1 MKGLLIIILAV
12 VSLNVHAQKAE
23 SSLKV
28 GQKAPVFV
36 ASDQNGDQFKS
47 SETLKDKQLIVVFYR
62 GQWCPFCNR
71 HLSELQDH
79 LEDFKKAG
87 AQIVAISPEKTENI
101 NKTVKKTKADF
112 PVLWDKDN
120 SIMESFG
127 VNFILAKDLQ
137 VKYKE
142 YGVDLT
148 RDNGN
153 SSQTLPVPATFIIG
167 KNGKIKFLQYDTDY
181 KNRSSAKD
189 ILEHL

>member
-1 MKGLLIIILAV
+1 MKRILFGILAIL
-12 VSLNVHAQKAE
+12 SLNTFAQKAE
-23 SSLKV
+23 SSLQI
-28 GQKAPVFV
+28 GQKAPDFE
-36 ASDQNGDQFKS
+36 AFDQNGSKFNSTDI
-47 SETLKDKQLIVVFYR
+47 LKEEQIIVVFYR

-101 NKTVKKTKADF
+101 SKTIKKTKAEF

-120 SIMESFG
+120 SIMEAFG
-127 VNFILAKDLQ
+127 VDFILPKNLQ

-142 YGVDLT
+142 YGVDLIK
-148 RDNGN
+148 DNGN

-167 KNGKIKFLQYDTDY
+167 TNGKIKYLQYDPDY

-189 ILEHL
+189 ILEQL

>member
-1 MKGLLIIILAV
+1 MKGLLLIILAV

-23 SSLKV
+23 SSLGI
-28 GQKAPVFV
+28 GQKAPNFV
-36 ASDQNGDQFKS
+36 ASDQNGNQFKS

-87 AQIVAISPEKTENI
+87 AQIVAISPEKPENI
-101 NKTVKKTKADF
+101 NKTVEKTKADF

-120 SIMESFG
+120 AIMESFG

-148 RDNGN
+148 KDNGN

-167 KNGKIKFLQYDTDY
+167 KNGNIKFLQYDPDY
-181 KNRSSAKD
+181 KNRSSAKE

>member
-1 MKGLLIIILAV
+1 MKHLFIIILATI
-12 VSLNVHAQKAE
+12 SFNTYSQKAE

-28 GQKAPVFV
+28 GQKAPQFT
-36 ASDQNGDQFKS
+36 AFDQNGEKFKS
-47 SETLKDKQLIVVFYR
+47 SEVLRDKQLIVVFYR

-79 LEDFKKAG
+79 LEDFRKAG

-137 VKYKE
+137 EKYKE
-142 YGVDLT
+142 YGVDLEK
-148 RDNGN
+148 DNGN

-167 KNGKIKFLQYDTDY
+167 KNGKIKFLQYDPNY
-181 KNRSSAKD
+181 KNRSSAKE
-189 ILEHL
+189 ILEQL

>member
-1 MKGLLIIILAV
+1 MKSLLLIILAV
-12 VSLNVHAQKAE
+12 ASLNLSAQKAE

-28 GQKAPVFV
+28 GQEAPRFV

-47 SETLKDKQLIVVFYR
+47 SEILKEKQLIVVFYR

-87 AQIVAISPEKTENI
+87 AQIIAISPEKTENI
-101 NKTVKKTKADF
+101 NKTVEKTKANF

-120 SIMESFG
+120 SIMEAFG
-127 VNFILAKDLQ
+127 VNFILAKNLQ
-137 VKYKE
+137 EKYKK
-142 YGVDLT
+142 YGVDLAKA
-148 RDNGN
+148 NGN
-153 SSQTLPVPATFIIG
+153 SSQILPVPATFIIG
-167 KNGKIKFLQYDTDY
+167 KNGKIKFLHYDPDY
-181 KNRSSAKD
+181 KNRSSAKE

>member
-1 MKGLLIIILAV
+1 MKRLLLVILATI
-12 VSLNVHAQKAE
+12 SLSTYAQKTE
-23 SSLKV
+23 STLQI
-28 GQKAPVFV
+28 GQKAPEFT
-36 ASDQNGDQFKS
+36 AFDQNGDKFKS
-47 SETLKDKQLIVVFYR
+47 SEVLKDKQLIVVFYR

-71 HLSELQDH
+71 HLSELQDN
-79 LEDFKKAG
+79 LENFKKAG

-127 VNFILAKDLQ
+127 VNFILAKNLQ
-137 VKYKE
+137 EKYKE

-148 RDNGN
+148 KDNGN

-167 KNGKIKFLQYDTDY
+167 ENGKIKFLQYDTNY
-181 KNRSSAKD
+181 KNRSSAKE